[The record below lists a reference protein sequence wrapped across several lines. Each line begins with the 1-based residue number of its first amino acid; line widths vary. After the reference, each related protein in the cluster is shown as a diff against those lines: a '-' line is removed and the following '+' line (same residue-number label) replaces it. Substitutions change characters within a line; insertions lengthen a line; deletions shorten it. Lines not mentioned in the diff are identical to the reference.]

1 MDKLNQI
8 VMGFAIG
15 DFISTM
21 GHWITDTYLNYSQLK
36 NPFLKSV
43 ALDNEIHHFIPRTI
57 LSVSYFRNAKAALKL
72 NLIILILLFTLFGK
86 KFMKKN
92 QFAIISFSL
101 VVSLTNIIHR
111 FSHLRE
117 HEVKGLMKILQK
129 IGLTISHKFH
139 SKHHGINPEKEFAV
153 LNGYTNYI
161 YDNLKI
167 WIILEKIV
175 YLIFKIKP
183 NKRGTVDYY
192 KSIWDKKLKKIMKS
206 KNPRILTEKEY
217 LYYRNKLAEFLDK
230 QEKNINL

>member
-1 MDKLNQI
+1 MNKLNQI
-8 VMGFAIG
+8 IIGFIIG

-21 GHWITDTYLNYSQLK
+21 GHWVTDTYLNYSQIK

-43 ALDNEIHHFIPRTI
+43 ALDNEMHHFIPRTI

-86 KFMKKN
+86 NFMKKN
-92 QFAIISFSL
+92 HLSIISFSL

-117 HEVKGLMKILQK
+117 HEVTGLMEFLQK
-129 IGLTISHKFH
+129 IGLTISHNFH
-139 SKHHGINPEKEFAV
+139 SKHHAINPDKKFAV

-167 WIILEKIV
+167 RVILEKLV

-183 NKRGTVDYY
+183 KKRGIVDYY
-192 KSIWDKKLKKIMKS
+192 KSIWDKKLKKIMES
-206 KNPRILTEKEY
+206 KNPRILTEKEF
-217 LYYRNKLAEFLDK
+217 LYYRNKLAKFLDK
-230 QEKNINL
+230 QEKNK